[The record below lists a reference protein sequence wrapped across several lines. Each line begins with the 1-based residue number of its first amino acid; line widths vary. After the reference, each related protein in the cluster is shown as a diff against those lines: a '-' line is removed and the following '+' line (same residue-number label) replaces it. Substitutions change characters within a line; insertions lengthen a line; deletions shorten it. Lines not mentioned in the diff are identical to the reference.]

1 MRKKF
6 VINLI
11 TFLLVIIFGV
21 SIIWPEFSL
30 ILENRKNLKDVEEK
44 LAVLTQKSQKIEQ
57 LSQELSQNPKNQ
69 ETVLKYIPIS
79 RNEDFLIN
87 YLNGIFYAEGIGI
100 RDVALE
106 EKKIDT
112 SLAQAIPENGQIYP
126 EGSLSLQTNLQDGQ
140 IYSGESLPL
149 QASPQPVFLTA
160 KFNFFSSY
168 EKITALL
175 GKIDG
180 LKRFNET
187 IYLKIAKT
195 YPEDKKEDATLNF
208 LQVELGLDFNYLKK
222 IASQSEV
229 GEDIFKKEGF
239 DSEVLKNIEE
249 KAVNDVADPES
260 QSDGRSN
267 PFTP

>member
-21 SIIWPEFSL
+21 SVIWPEFSL
-30 ILENRKNLKDVEEK
+30 ILENRKNLKDVKEK
-44 LAVLTQKSQKIEQ
+44 LAVLAQKSQKIEQ

-100 RDVALE
+100 RDIALE

-112 SLAQAIPENGQIYP
+112 SLIQAIPENGQIYP
-126 EGSLSLQTNLQDGQ
+126 EG
-140 IYSGESLPL
+140 SLPL

-175 GKIDG
+175 GKIDD

-239 DSEVLKNIEE
+239 DSEVLKKIEE